1 MTHIPFVASVPLPSR
16 MEWIR
21 DAETFIV
28 DTARALSVASASDP
42 LFTLAVHEAL
52 TNAVRHGNRHLPS
65 AAIACE
71 VELAGDWFKVRIF
84 DDGPGF
90 SLSSVR
96 PLQLDPNRLE
106 TLSEDGFGLPI
117 IQSVFPAVRT
127 ISRDGRFG
135 IELATIARSAAAAP

>member
-1 MTHIPFVASVPLPSR
+1 

-21 DAETFIV
+21 HAEIFIV
-28 DTARALSVASASDP
+28 DMARAMSVASASDP

-52 TNAVRHGNRHLPS
+52 TNAVRHGNRNLPS
-65 AAIACE
+65 ASIACE
-71 VELAGDWFKVRIF
+71 VELAGDWFTVRIF

-96 PLQLDPNRLE
+96 PLQIDPNHLE

-135 IELATIARSAAAAP
+135 IELATVAGGAPRLQA